1 METDHFAL
9 RNYGHVSAQYQHIPK
24 DIATRDDFVIPV
36 AHLKWYDIARAAV
49 SIPDHIDAEARE
61 FLRSEVANSR
71 LSLAADLGFVIN
83 HLSGDS
89 VYLLLVCT
97 WRNNNE
103 MWESLYYKDTRAGG
117 PFRQVP
123 QGGHRGVMCV
133 WEFGAIAHEH
143 QAWTRYL
150 YTARDEQAKRNYLAD
165 KYSGPVSR
173 DDAAPAAVAPHS
185 KFLH

>member
-1 METDHFAL
+1 MDSDHFTL
-9 RNYGHVSAQYQHIPK
+9 GNFGHVSRDYQHIPK
-24 DIATRDDFVIPV
+24 EISTREDFVLPV
-36 AHLKWYDIARAAV
+36 AHLKWYDIVRAGA
-49 SIPDHIDAEARE
+49 SIPDPIDAEARE
-61 FLRSEVANSR
+61 FLRSEVDSSH

-103 MWESLYYKDTRAGG
+103 MWESLYYKDIRAEG
-117 PFRQVP
+117 PFRQVL

-150 YTARDEQAKRNYLAD
+150 YSARDDQAKQQYLAD
-165 KYSGPVSR
+165 KYSGPVSSYEE
-173 DDAAPAAVAPHS
+173 APAAAIHS
-185 KFLH
+185 